1 MRAFAS
7 LQSAFSTV
15 TDTGRVPNEIR
26 ICLELV
32 QTCHKDL
39 QDLISLRNDHLI
51 LLEAAPAQIL
61 QRLNSV
67 IDQANRGLA
76 AARCIVERC
85 RPEANRGRRTSLH
98 GQLEWVWGASSEF
111 RRQEPLLSRHHAAVL
126 AELNFLR
133 QLTTWAML
141 DGSTARVNHIAAL
154 LSSDHDS
161 KASPLIASGP
171 RAWTP
176 SSNHETPPNT
186 SAKMI
191 EYADFPEALF
201 PDAPAGVVATSTE
214 TVSLASARG
223 SPTWGA
229 SGRERA
235 PSRNTVMSS
244 SHNRDMSLLFQD

>member
-7 LQSAFSTV
+7 LRSAFSTV

-161 KASPLIASGP
+161 KGTTAFDGFWAASVDAEFEPP
-171 RAWTP
+171 RDAT
-176 SSNHETPPNT
+176 
-186 SAKMI
+186 
-191 EYADFPEALF
+191 EY
-201 PDAPAGVVATSTE
+201 
-214 TVSLASARG
+214 
-223 SPTWGA
+223 
-229 SGRERA
+229 ERK
-235 PSRNTVMSS
+235 N
-244 SHNRDMSLLFQD
+244 D